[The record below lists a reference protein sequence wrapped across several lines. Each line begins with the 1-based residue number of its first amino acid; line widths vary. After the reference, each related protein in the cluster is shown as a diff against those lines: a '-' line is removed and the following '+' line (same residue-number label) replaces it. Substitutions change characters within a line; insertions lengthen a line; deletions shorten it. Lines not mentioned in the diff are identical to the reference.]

1 MGQVLQ
7 GEDNMSESQSGKSK
21 AIARKLPDV
30 IDAKVEPA
38 RLKDVVR
45 GPARYGV
52 LLVYLFIGGGIV
64 WSSVAPMAEGATA
77 SGIVSPDGSRRTVQH
92 LEGGIIKDLKVR
104 DGDLVRVGDPLVT
117 LQSTQAAAL
126 YDLYLEQARTLEAT
140 QARLRAEQEG
150 KDEIAFPA
158 DLVASADERAR
169 KIIAGQTLLFNQR
182 RSSLEAQLQILDVRK
197 RQFEEQL
204 AGLRAQVMSVD
215 AQLAL
220 TVQEHSVKKSLV
232 DKALLARSETLKLE
246 RSKAALDGDR
256 GSFIGQIAEVEQ
268 KIGELETQSVSL
280 KATQS
285 ADIADQLEK
294 ARASYIDTAER
305 LNASKDVL
313 DRTVITAPVTGK
325 IANLKFKTSG
335 GVIGPGQAI
344 LDIVPTNEQ
353 LLIDARVSPS
363 DIDVVAAGLEATI
376 HLTAYASRGMPRVTG
391 TVKSVSA
398 DRVTDEATG
407 QSFYLARVEVPQS
420 ELETLDQGISMTPG
434 MPADV
439 LIVTGKRTVLAYL
452 MEPFMAAF
460 RRGLREV

>member
-1 MGQVLQ
+1 
-7 GEDNMSESQSGKSK
+7 MSENRFARSQALFKK
-21 AIARKLPDV
+21 PPDV
-30 IDAKVEPA
+30 IDVKVEPPG
-38 RLKDVVR
+38 LKNIVR
-45 GPARYGV
+45 KPARYGMA
-52 LLVYLFIGGGIV
+52 LVCLFIGGGIA
-64 WSSVAPMAEGATA
+64 WSAMAPMAEGATA
-77 SGIVSPDGSRRTVQH
+77 TGIVSPDGSRRTVQH
-92 LEGGIIKDLKVR
+92 LEGGIIKELMVR
-104 DGDLVRVGDPLVT
+104 DGDLVRAGDQLVT

-140 QARLRAEQEG
+140 QARLSAEQEE
-150 KDEIAFPA
+150 KSEILFPP
-158 DLVASADERAR
+158 DLLASADERAR

-182 RSSLEAQLQILDVRK
+182 RSSLDAQLQILDVRK

-204 AGLRAQVMSVD
+204 SGLRAQVVSVD

-220 TVQEHSVKKSLV
+220 TEQEHKVKKSLV

-256 GSFIGQIAEVEQ
+256 GSFVGQIAEVEQ
-268 KIGELETQSVSL
+268 KIGELDTQSMSL

-294 ARASYIDTAER
+294 ARASYIDAAER

-313 DRTVITAPVTGK
+313 DRTVVTAPVTGK

-344 LDIVPTNEQ
+344 LDIVPTNEE

-363 DIDVVAAGLEATI
+363 DIDVVAAGLEATV
-376 HLTAYASRGMPRVTG
+376 HLTAYSSRGMPRVTG

-407 QSFYLARVEVPQS
+407 QSYYLARVEVPPS
-420 ELETLDQGISMTPG
+420 ELESLDEGVVMMPG
-434 MPADV
+434 MPAEV

-460 RRGLREV
+460 RRGLREA

>member
-1 MGQVLQ
+1 MAELQ
-7 GEDNMSESQSGKSK
+7 PGKSQ
-21 AIARKLPDV
+21 ALVRSSPNV
-30 IDAKVEPA
+30 IDARVEPP
-38 RLKDVVR
+38 RLQEVVR
-45 GPARYGV
+45 MPVRYGMA
-52 LLVYLFIGGGIV
+52 LAYLFIIGGIA
-64 WSSVAPMAEGATA
+64 WSALAPMAEGATA
-77 SGIVSPDGSRRTVQH
+77 TGIVSPDGSRRTVQH
-92 LEGGIIKDLKVR
+92 LEGGIIEELRIR
-104 DGDLVRVGDPLVT
+104 DGDLVRAGDPLVT

-126 YDLYLEQARTLEAT
+126 YDLYLEQARTLQAT
-140 QARLRAEQEG
+140 QARLSAEQED
-150 KDEIAFPA
+150 KSEINFPP
-158 DLVASADERAR
+158 DLLASADERAR

-204 AGLRAQVMSVD
+204 LGLRAQVVSVD

-220 TVQEHSVKKSLV
+220 TEQEHSVKKSLV

-256 GSFIGQIAEVEQ
+256 GSFMGQIAEVEQ
-268 KIGELETQSVSL
+268 KIGELDTQSMSL
-280 KATQS
+280 RATQS

-294 ARASYIDTAER
+294 ARAGYIDAAER

-344 LDIVPTNEQ
+344 LDIVPTNEE

-363 DIDVVAAGLEATI
+363 DIDVVAAGLQATV
-376 HLTAYASRGMPRVTG
+376 HLTAYSSRGMPRVTG

-398 DRVTDEATG
+398 DRVTDETTG
-407 QSFYLARVEVPQS
+407 QSYYLARVEVPQS
-420 ELETLDQGISMTPG
+420 ELEALDDGIVMMPG
-434 MPADV
+434 MPAEV

>member
-1 MGQVLQ
+1 MAELQ
-7 GEDNMSESQSGKSK
+7 PGKSQ
-21 AIARKLPDV
+21 ALVRSSPNV
-30 IDAKVEPA
+30 IDARVEPT
-38 RLKDVVR
+38 RLQEVVR
-45 GPARYGV
+45 MPVRYGMA
-52 LLVYLFIGGGIV
+52 LAYLFIVGGIA
-64 WSSVAPMAEGATA
+64 WSALAPMAEGATA
-77 SGIVSPDGSRRTVQH
+77 AGIVSPDGSRRTVQH
-92 LEGGIIKDLKVR
+92 LEGGIIKELRVR
-104 DGDLVRVGDPLVT
+104 DGDLVRSGDPLVT

-140 QARLRAEQEG
+140 QARLSAEQED
-150 KDEIAFPA
+150 KSEISFPP
-158 DLVASADERAR
+158 DLLASADERAR

-204 AGLRAQVMSVD
+204 SGLRAQVVSVD

-220 TVQEHSVKKSLV
+220 IEQEHSVKKSLV

-268 KIGELETQSVSL
+268 KIGELDTQSMSL

-294 ARASYIDTAER
+294 ARAGYIDAAER

-344 LDIVPTNEQ
+344 LDIVPTNEE

-363 DIDVVAAGLEATI
+363 DIDVVAAGLQATV
-376 HLTAYASRGMPRVTG
+376 HLTAYSSRGMPRVTG

-398 DRVTDEATG
+398 DRVTDETTG
-407 QSFYLARVEVPQS
+407 QSYYLARVEVPQS
-420 ELETLDQGISMTPG
+420 ELEALDEGVVMMPG
-434 MPADV
+434 MPAEV

>member
-1 MGQVLQ
+1 
-7 GEDNMSESQSGKSK
+7 MSKPQSVKSQALVRNS
-21 AIARKLPDV
+21 PNV
-30 IDAKVEPA
+30 IDARIEPP

-45 GPARYGV
+45 TPARYGMA
-52 LLVYLFIGGGIV
+52 LAYMFIVGGIV
-64 WSSVAPMAEGATA
+64 WSALAPMAEGATA
-77 SGIVSPDGSRRTVQH
+77 TGIVSPDGSRRTVQH
-92 LEGGIIKDLKVR
+92 LEGGIIKELKVR
-104 DGDLVRVGDPLVT
+104 DGDLVRAGDQLVT

-140 QARLRAEQEG
+140 QARLNAEQED
-150 KDEIAFPA
+150 KSEIVFPS
-158 DLVASADERAR
+158 DLLASADERAR

-182 RSSLEAQLQILDVRK
+182 RSSLDAQLQILDARK

-204 AGLRAQVMSVD
+204 SGLRAQVTSVD

-220 TVQEHSVKKSLV
+220 TEQEHSVKKSLV

-256 GSFIGQIAEVEQ
+256 GNFVGQIAEVEQ
-268 KIGELETQSVSL
+268 KIGELDTQSMSL

-294 ARASYIDTAER
+294 ARASYIDAAER

-344 LDIVPTNEQ
+344 LDIVPTNEE

-363 DIDVVAAGLEATI
+363 DIDVVASGLQATV
-376 HLTAYASRGMPRVTG
+376 HLTAYSSRGMPRVTG

-398 DRVTDEATG
+398 DRVTDETTG
-407 QSFYLARVEVPQS
+407 QSYYLARVEVPQS
-420 ELETLDQGISMTPG
+420 ELETLDEGVVMMPG
-434 MPADV
+434 MPAEV

>member
-1 MGQVLQ
+1 MAEL
-7 GEDNMSESQSGKSK
+7 QSGRAQALVKSS
-21 AIARKLPDV
+21 ATV
-30 IDAKVEPA
+30 IDARVEPA
-38 RLKDVVR
+38 RLQEAVR
-45 GPARYGV
+45 MPARYGMA
-52 LLVYLFIGGGIV
+52 LAYLFIVGGIV
-64 WSSVAPMAEGATA
+64 WSALAPMAEGATA
-77 SGIVSPDGSRRTVQH
+77 TGIVSPDGSRRTVQH
-92 LEGGIIKDLKVR
+92 LEGGIIKELEVR
-104 DGDLVRVGDPLVT
+104 DGDLVRAGDPLVT

-140 QARLRAEQEG
+140 QARLSAEQED
-150 KDEIAFPA
+150 KTEINFPP
-158 DLVASADERAR
+158 DLLASADERAR

-182 RSSLEAQLQILDVRK
+182 RSSLEAQLQILDARK

-204 AGLRAQVMSVD
+204 SGLRAQVVSVD

-220 TVQEHSVKKSLV
+220 TEQEHSVKKSLV

-256 GSFIGQIAEVEQ
+256 GSFVGQIAEVEQ
-268 KIGELETQSVSL
+268 KIGELDTQSMSL

-294 ARASYIDTAER
+294 ARAGYIDAAER

-344 LDIVPTNEQ
+344 LDIVPTNEE

-363 DIDVVAAGLEATI
+363 DIDVVAAGLQATV
-376 HLTAYASRGMPRVTG
+376 HLTAYSSRGMPRVTG

-398 DRVTDEATG
+398 DRVTDETTG
-407 QSFYLARVEVPQS
+407 QSYYLARVEVPRG
-420 ELETLDQGISMTPG
+420 ELEALEEGVVMMPG
-434 MPADV
+434 MPAEV
-439 LIVTGKRTVLAYL
+439 LIVTGRRTVLDYL

>member
-1 MGQVLQ
+1 MAELQ
-7 GEDNMSESQSGKSK
+7 PGKSQ
-21 AIARKLPDV
+21 ALVRSSPNV
-30 IDAKVEPA
+30 IDVRVEPP
-38 RLKDVVR
+38 RLQEVVR
-45 GPARYGV
+45 MPVRYGMA
-52 LLVYLFIGGGIV
+52 LAYLFIIGGIA
-64 WSSVAPMAEGATA
+64 WSALAPMAEGATA
-77 SGIVSPDGSRRTVQH
+77 TGIVSPDGSRRTVQH
-92 LEGGIIKDLKVR
+92 LEGGIIKELRIR
-104 DGDLVRVGDPLVT
+104 DGDLVRAGDPLVT

-126 YDLYLEQARTLEAT
+126 YDLYLEQARTLQAT
-140 QARLRAEQEG
+140 QARLSAEQED
-150 KDEIAFPA
+150 KSEINFPP
-158 DLVASADERAR
+158 DLLASADERAR

-204 AGLRAQVMSVD
+204 LGLRAQVVSVD

-220 TVQEHSVKKSLV
+220 TEQEHSVKKSLV

-256 GSFIGQIAEVEQ
+256 GSFMGQIAEVEQ
-268 KIGELETQSVSL
+268 KIGELDTQSMSL
-280 KATQS
+280 RATQS

-294 ARASYIDTAER
+294 ARAGYIDAAER

-344 LDIVPTNEQ
+344 LDIVPTNEE

-363 DIDVVAAGLEATI
+363 DIDVVAAGLQATV
-376 HLTAYASRGMPRVTG
+376 HLTAYSSRGMPRVTG

-398 DRVTDEATG
+398 DRVTDETTG
-407 QSFYLARVEVPQS
+407 QSYYLARVEVPQS
-420 ELETLDQGISMTPG
+420 ELEALDDGIVMMPG
-434 MPADV
+434 MPAEV

>member
-1 MGQVLQ
+1 
-7 GEDNMSESQSGKSK
+7 MSDSQSGKSQALVK
-21 AIARKLPDV
+21 NSPNV
-30 IDAKVEPA
+30 IDARIEPP
-38 RLKDVVR
+38 RLNDVVR
-45 GPARYGV
+45 KPARYGMA
-52 LLVYLFIGGGIV
+52 LAYLFIVGGIA
-64 WSSVAPMAEGATA
+64 WSALASMAEGATA
-77 SGIVSPDGSRRTVQH
+77 TGIVSPDGSRRTVQH
-92 LEGGIIKDLKVR
+92 LEGGIIKELKVR
-104 DGDLVRVGDPLVT
+104 DGDLVHAGDQLVT

-140 QARLRAEQEG
+140 QARLVAEQED
-150 KDEIAFPA
+150 KAEIVFPA
-158 DLVASADERAR
+158 DLAASTDERAG

-182 RSSLEAQLQILDVRK
+182 RSSLDAQLQILDARK
-197 RQFEEQL
+197 RQYEEQL
-204 AGLRAQVMSVD
+204 SGLRAQVVSVD

-220 TVQEHSVKKSLV
+220 TEQEHSVKKSLV

-256 GSFIGQIAEVEQ
+256 GNYIGQIAEVEQ
-268 KIGELETQSVSL
+268 KIGELDTQSMSL

-294 ARASYIDTAER
+294 ARASYIDAAER

-344 LDIVPTNEQ
+344 LDIVPTNEE
-353 LLIDARVSPS
+353 LLIDARISPS
-363 DIDVVAAGLEATI
+363 DIDVVAAGLEATV
-376 HLTAYASRGMPRVTG
+376 HLTAYSSRGMPRVTG
-391 TVKSVSA
+391 KVKSVSA
-398 DRVTDEATG
+398 DRVTEEATG
-407 QSFYLARVEVPQS
+407 QSYYLARVEVPQS
-420 ELETLDQGISMTPG
+420 ELESLDAGVVMMPG
-434 MPADV
+434 MPAEV
-439 LIVTGKRTVLAYL
+439 LIVTGKRTVLGYL

>member
-1 MGQVLQ
+1 
-7 GEDNMSESQSGKSK
+7 MSQSRSGKSQ
-21 AIARKLPDV
+21 ALVRNSLDI
-30 IDAKVEPA
+30 IDAKIEPP
-38 RLKDVVR
+38 RLKDIVR
-45 GPARYGV
+45 RPARYGV
-52 LLVYLFIGGGIV
+52 ALAYLFIVGGIA
-64 WSSVAPMAEGATA
+64 WSAMAPMAEGATA
-77 SGIVSPDGSRRTVQH
+77 TGIVSPDGSRRTVQH
-92 LEGGIIKDLKVR
+92 LEGGIIKELKVR
-104 DGDLVRVGDPLVT
+104 DGDLVRAGDQLVI

-140 QARLRAEQEG
+140 QARLSAEQEE
-150 KDEIAFPA
+150 KSEILFPP
-158 DLVASADERAR
+158 DLLVSSDERAR

-204 AGLRAQVMSVD
+204 SGLRAQVVSVD

-220 TVQEHSVKKSLV
+220 TEQEHQVKKSLV

-256 GSFIGQIAEVEQ
+256 GNFIGQIAEVEQ
-268 KIGELETQSVSL
+268 KIGELDTQSMSL

-294 ARASYIDTAER
+294 ARASYIDAAER

-344 LDIVPTNEQ
+344 LDIVPTNEE

-363 DIDVVAAGLEATI
+363 DIDVVAAGLEATV
-376 HLTAYASRGMPRVTG
+376 HLTAYSSRGMPRVTG

-407 QSFYLARVEVPQS
+407 QSYYLARVEVPPS
-420 ELETLDQGISMTPG
+420 ELESLDEGVVMTPG
-434 MPADV
+434 MPAEV

>member
-1 MGQVLQ
+1 MAELQ
-7 GEDNMSESQSGKSK
+7 PGKSQ
-21 AIARKLPDV
+21 ALVRSSPNV
-30 IDAKVEPA
+30 IDARVEPT
-38 RLKDVVR
+38 RLQEVVR
-45 GPARYGV
+45 MPVRYGMA
-52 LLVYLFIGGGIV
+52 LAYLFIVGGIA
-64 WSSVAPMAEGATA
+64 WSALAPMAEGATA
-77 SGIVSPDGSRRTVQH
+77 AGIVSPDGSRRTVQH
-92 LEGGIIKDLKVR
+92 LEGGIIKELRVR
-104 DGDLVRVGDPLVT
+104 DGDLVRAGDPLVT

-126 YDLYLEQARTLEAT
+126 YDLYLEQARTLQAT
-140 QARLRAEQEG
+140 QARLSAEQEG
-150 KDEIAFPA
+150 KSEISFPP
-158 DLVASADERAR
+158 DLLASADERAR

-204 AGLRAQVMSVD
+204 QGLRAQVVSVD

-220 TVQEHSVKKSLV
+220 TEQEHSVKKSLV

-268 KIGELETQSVSL
+268 KIGELDTQSMSL

-294 ARASYIDTAER
+294 ARAGYIDAAER

-313 DRTVITAPVTGK
+313 DRTIITAPVTGK

-344 LDIVPTNEQ
+344 LDIVPTNEE

-363 DIDVVAAGLEATI
+363 DIDVVAAGLQATV
-376 HLTAYASRGMPRVTG
+376 HLTAYSSRGMPRVTG

-398 DRVTDEATG
+398 DRVTDETTG
-407 QSFYLARVEVPQS
+407 QSYYLARVEVPQS
-420 ELETLDQGISMTPG
+420 ELEALDEGVVMMPG
-434 MPADV
+434 MPAEV

>member
-1 MGQVLQ
+1 MAELQ
-7 GEDNMSESQSGKSK
+7 PGKSQ
-21 AIARKLPDV
+21 ALVRSSPNV
-30 IDAKVEPA
+30 IDARVEPP
-38 RLKDVVR
+38 RLQEVVR
-45 GPARYGV
+45 MPVRYGMA
-52 LLVYLFIGGGIV
+52 LAYLFIIGGIA
-64 WSSVAPMAEGATA
+64 WSALAPMAEGATA
-77 SGIVSPDGSRRTVQH
+77 TGIVSPDGSRRTVQH
-92 LEGGIIKDLKVR
+92 LEGGIIKELRIR
-104 DGDLVRVGDPLVT
+104 DGDLVRAGDPLVT

-126 YDLYLEQARTLEAT
+126 YDLYLEQARTLQAT
-140 QARLRAEQEG
+140 QARLSAEQED
-150 KDEIAFPA
+150 KSEINFPP
-158 DLVASADERAR
+158 DLLASADERAR

-204 AGLRAQVMSVD
+204 LGLRAQVVSVD

-220 TVQEHSVKKSLV
+220 TEQEHSVKKSLV

-256 GSFIGQIAEVEQ
+256 GSFMGQIAEVEQ
-268 KIGELETQSVSL
+268 KIGELDTQSMSL
-280 KATQS
+280 RATQS

-294 ARASYIDTAER
+294 ARAGYIDAAER

-344 LDIVPTNEQ
+344 LDIVPTNEE

-363 DIDVVAAGLEATI
+363 DIDVVAAGLQATV
-376 HLTAYASRGMPRVTG
+376 HLTAYSSRGMPRVTG

-398 DRVTDEATG
+398 DRVTDETTG
-407 QSFYLARVEVPQS
+407 QSYYLARVEVPQS
-420 ELETLDQGISMTPG
+420 ELEALDDGIVMMPG
-434 MPADV
+434 MPAEV

>member
-1 MGQVLQ
+1 
-7 GEDNMSESQSGKSK
+7 MSEFQPGKSQ
-21 AIARKLPDV
+21 ALVRKSPNV
-30 IDAKVEPA
+30 IDAKVEPP
-38 RLKDVVR
+38 RLRDAVR
-45 GPARYGV
+45 NPARYGMA
-52 LLVYLFIGGGIV
+52 LAYLFIVGGIV
-64 WSSVAPMAEGATA
+64 WSAAAPMAEGATA
-77 SGIVSPDGSRRTVQH
+77 TGIVSPDGSRRTVQH
-92 LEGGIIKDLKVR
+92 LEGGIIKELKVR
-104 DGDLVRVGDPLVT
+104 DGDLVRVGDRLVT

-140 QARLRAEQEG
+140 QARLSAEQE
-150 KDEIAFPA
+150 DRSDIRFPP
-158 DLVASADERAR
+158 DLVASGDERAR

-204 AGLRAQVMSVD
+204 SGLRAQVVSVD

-220 TVQEHSVKKSLV
+220 TEQEHSVKKSLV

-256 GSFIGQIAEVEQ
+256 GNFIGQIAEVEQ
-268 KIGELETQSVSL
+268 KIGELDTQSMSL

-294 ARASYIDTAER
+294 ARASYIDAAER
-305 LNASKDVL
+305 LNASRDVL

-325 IANLKFKTSG
+325 VANLKFKTSG

-344 LDIVPTNEQ
+344 LDIVPTNEE

-363 DIDVVAAGLEATI
+363 DIDVVAAGLQATV
-376 HLTAYASRGMPRVTG
+376 HLTAYSSRGMPRVTG

-407 QSFYLARVEVPQS
+407 QTYYLARVEVPQS
-420 ELETLDQGISMTPG
+420 ELETLEEGVVMMPG
-434 MPADV
+434 MPAEV

>member
-1 MGQVLQ
+1 MAELQ
-7 GEDNMSESQSGKSK
+7 PGKSQ
-21 AIARKLPDV
+21 ALVRSSPNV
-30 IDAKVEPA
+30 IDGRVEPP
-38 RLKDVVR
+38 RLQEVVR
-45 GPARYGV
+45 MPVRYGMA
-52 LLVYLFIGGGIV
+52 LAYLFIVGGIA
-64 WSSVAPMAEGATA
+64 WSALAPMAEGATA
-77 SGIVSPDGSRRTVQH
+77 AGIVSPDGSRRTVQH
-92 LEGGIIKDLKVR
+92 LEGGIIKELRVR
-104 DGDLVRVGDPLVT
+104 DGDLVRAGEPLVT

-126 YDLYLEQARTLEAT
+126 YDLYLEQARTLQAT
-140 QARLRAEQEG
+140 QARLSAEQED
-150 KDEIAFPA
+150 KSEISFPA
-158 DLVASADERAR
+158 DLLASADERAR

-182 RSSLEAQLQILDVRK
+182 RSSLEAQLQILDARK

-204 AGLRAQVMSVD
+204 LGLRAQVVSVD

-220 TVQEHSVKKSLV
+220 TEQEHSVKKSLV

-268 KIGELETQSVSL
+268 KIGELDTQSMSL

-294 ARASYIDTAER
+294 ARAGYIDAAER

-363 DIDVVAAGLEATI
+363 DIDVVAAGLQATV
-376 HLTAYASRGMPRVTG
+376 HLTAYSSRGMPRVTG

-398 DRVTDEATG
+398 DRVTDETTG
-407 QSFYLARVEVPQS
+407 QSYYLARVEVPQS
-420 ELETLDQGISMTPG
+420 ELEALDEDVVMMPG
-434 MPADV
+434 MPAEV

>member
-1 MGQVLQ
+1 
-7 GEDNMSESQSGKSK
+7 MSQSRSGKSQ
-21 AIARKLPDV
+21 ALVRNSPDI
-30 IDAKVEPA
+30 IDAKIEPP

-45 GPARYGV
+45 KPARYGV
-52 LLVYLFIGGGIV
+52 ALAYLFIVGGIA
-64 WSSVAPMAEGATA
+64 WSAMAPMAEGATA
-77 SGIVSPDGSRRTVQH
+77 TGIVSPDGSRRTVQH
-92 LEGGIIKDLKVR
+92 LEGGIIKELKVR
-104 DGDLVRVGDPLVT
+104 DGDLVRAGDQLVT

-140 QARLRAEQEG
+140 QARLNAEQED
-150 KDEIAFPA
+150 KSEIKFPP
-158 DLVASADERAR
+158 DLLASSDERAR

-182 RSSLEAQLQILDVRK
+182 RSSLEAQLQILDARK

-204 AGLRAQVMSVD
+204 SGLRAQVISVD
-215 AQLAL
+215 TQLTL
-220 TVQEHSVKKSLV
+220 TKQEHSVKKSLV

-256 GSFIGQIAEVEQ
+256 GNFIGQIAEVEQ
-268 KIGELETQSVSL
+268 KIGELDTQSMSL
-280 KATQS
+280 RATQS

-294 ARASYIDTAER
+294 ARASYIDAAER

-344 LDIVPTNEQ
+344 LDIVPTNEE

-363 DIDVVAAGLEATI
+363 DIDVVAAGLQATV
-376 HLTAYASRGMPRVTG
+376 HLTAYSSRGMPRVTG

-398 DRVTDEATG
+398 DRITDEATG
-407 QSFYLARVEVPQS
+407 QSYYLARVEVPQG
-420 ELETLDQGISMTPG
+420 ELASLDEGIVMTPG
-434 MPADV
+434 MPAEV

-452 MEPFMAAF
+452 MEPLMAAF

>member
-1 MGQVLQ
+1 MAELQ
-7 GEDNMSESQSGKSK
+7 PGKSQ
-21 AIARKLPDV
+21 ALVRSSPNV
-30 IDAKVEPA
+30 IDARVEPP
-38 RLKDVVR
+38 RLQEVVR
-45 GPARYGV
+45 MPVRYGMA
-52 LLVYLFIGGGIV
+52 LAYLFIIGGIA
-64 WSSVAPMAEGATA
+64 WSALAPMAEGATA
-77 SGIVSPDGSRRTVQH
+77 TGIVSPDGSRRTVQH
-92 LEGGIIKDLKVR
+92 LEGGIIKELRLR
-104 DGDLVRVGDPLVT
+104 DGDLGGAGDPLVT

-126 YDLYLEQARTLEAT
+126 YDLYLEQARTLQAT
-140 QARLRAEQEG
+140 QARLSAEQED
-150 KDEIAFPA
+150 KSEINFPP
-158 DLVASADERAR
+158 DLLASADERAR

-204 AGLRAQVMSVD
+204 LGLRAQVVSVD

-220 TVQEHSVKKSLV
+220 TEQEHSVKKSLV

-256 GSFIGQIAEVEQ
+256 GSFMGQIAEVEQ
-268 KIGELETQSVSL
+268 KIGELDTQSMSL
-280 KATQS
+280 RATQS

-294 ARASYIDTAER
+294 ARAGYIDAAER

-344 LDIVPTNEQ
+344 LDIVPTNEE

-363 DIDVVAAGLEATI
+363 DIDVVAAGLQATV
-376 HLTAYASRGMPRVTG
+376 HLTAYSSRGMPRVTG

-398 DRVTDEATG
+398 DRVTDETTG
-407 QSFYLARVEVPQS
+407 QSYYLARVEVPQS
-420 ELETLDQGISMTPG
+420 ELEALDDGIVMMPG
-434 MPADV
+434 MPAEV

>member
-1 MGQVLQ
+1 MAEL
-7 GEDNMSESQSGKSK
+7 QSGKSQALVK
-21 AIARKLPDV
+21 GSPNV
-30 IDAKVEPA
+30 IDARIEPVG
-38 RLKDVVR
+38 LQEIVR
-45 GPARYGV
+45 MPARYGMA
-52 LLVYLFIGGGIV
+52 LAYLFMVGGIV
-64 WSSVAPMAEGATA
+64 WSALAPMAEGATA
-77 SGIVSPDGSRRTVQH
+77 TGIVSPDGSRRTVQH
-92 LEGGIIKDLKVR
+92 LEGGIIKELQVR
-104 DGDLVRVGDPLVT
+104 DGDLVRAGDRLVV

-140 QARLRAEQEG
+140 QARLSAEQEDKG
-150 KDEIAFPA
+150 EINFPP
-158 DLVASADERAR
+158 DLLASTDERAR

-204 AGLRAQVMSVD
+204 SGLRAQVVSVD

-220 TVQEHSVKKSLV
+220 TEQEHSVKKSLV

-268 KIGELETQSVSL
+268 KIGELDTQSMSL

-294 ARASYIDTAER
+294 ARAGYIDAAER

-344 LDIVPTNEQ
+344 LDIVPTNEE

-363 DIDVVAAGLEATI
+363 DIDVVAAGLQATV
-376 HLTAYASRGMPRVTG
+376 HLTAYSSRGMPRVTG

-398 DRVTDEATG
+398 DRVTDETTG
-407 QSFYLARVEVPQS
+407 QSYYLARVEVPQS
-420 ELETLDQGISMTPG
+420 ELEALDEGVVMMPG
-434 MPADV
+434 MPAEV

>member
-1 MGQVLQ
+1 MAELQ
-7 GEDNMSESQSGKSK
+7 PGKSQ
-21 AIARKLPDV
+21 ALVRSSPNV
-30 IDAKVEPA
+30 IDARVEPP
-38 RLKDVVR
+38 RLQEVVR
-45 GPARYGV
+45 MPVRYGMA
-52 LLVYLFIGGGIV
+52 LAYLFIIGGIAA
-64 WSSVAPMAEGATA
+64 SALAPMAEGATA
-77 SGIVSPDGSRRTVQH
+77 TGIVSPDGSRRTVQH
-92 LEGGIIKDLKVR
+92 LEGGIIKELRIR
-104 DGDLVRVGDPLVT
+104 DGDLVRAGDPLVT

-126 YDLYLEQARTLEAT
+126 YDLYLEQARTLQAT
-140 QARLRAEQEG
+140 QARLSAEQED
-150 KDEIAFPA
+150 KSEINFPP
-158 DLVASADERAR
+158 DLLASADERAR

-204 AGLRAQVMSVD
+204 LGLRAQVVSVD

-220 TVQEHSVKKSLV
+220 TEQEHSVKKSLV

-256 GSFIGQIAEVEQ
+256 GSFMGQIAEVEQ
-268 KIGELETQSVSL
+268 KIGELDTQSMSL
-280 KATQS
+280 RATQS

-294 ARASYIDTAER
+294 ARAGYIDAAER

-344 LDIVPTNEQ
+344 LDIVPTNEE

-363 DIDVVAAGLEATI
+363 DIDVVAAGLQATV
-376 HLTAYASRGMPRVTG
+376 HLTAYSSRGMPRVTG

-398 DRVTDEATG
+398 DRVTDETTG
-407 QSFYLARVEVPQS
+407 QSYYLARVEVPQS
-420 ELETLDQGISMTPG
+420 ELEALDDGIVMMPG
-434 MPADV
+434 MPAEV